1 MRVVI
6 DANVYISSLISSKG
20 TPAIVV
26 DRWLEGRFEVLISQ
40 AIIDEIL
47 RVTAYERL
55 QKYRQVRDARLEF
68 VTLLSEQAL
77 WVEPTESINVVPED
91 ETDNRYIECAVSG
104 NARYIVSGDSH
115 LLNLGEYRG
124 IQLVAPSEFL
134 ALMDSESL

>member
-1 MRVVI
+1 MRIVI

-26 DRWLEGRFEVLISQ
+26 NRWLEGSYEVLISQ

-47 RVTAYERL
+47 RVMAYERL
-55 QKYRQVRDARLEF
+55 QKYRGVRDARTEF

-77 WVEPTESINVVPED
+77 WVEPTDVLAVVPED

-104 NARYIVSGDSH
+104 NASYIVTGDSH
-115 LLNLGEYRG
+115 LLNLGEYQG

-134 ALMDSESL
+134 ALMDSELL